1 MTSGKRERDAA
12 LEPVRGAFE
21 QFGRDDALYAAL
33 SRGGREGG
41 RWNPDEFFAN
51 GRERIAEVM
60 AYATSLGLE
69 LRRDHA
75 LDFGTGPGRLAQ
87 GLAEHF
93 ARVTGVDIASSMVE
107 TARAYNTHG
116 ERVEYVV
123 NTAPDLHIFDSATFD
138 LVYTEKVLQHIPPD
152 LQAGYIAE
160 FVRVLRPGGLAI
172 FQTRNG
178 PLIRQGSLRS
188 FLYTLNRRHVR
199 RLLQRLRGKHPYEM
213 HFIARERVEEIVSA
227 AGGRIVDVVDLSRGK
242 PNRSLRYC
250 VLKET

>member
-1 MTSGKRERDAA
+1 MHEPPQRSD

-33 SRGGREGG
+33 SRGGREGR
-41 RWNPDEFFAN
+41 RWDPDEFFAN
-51 GRERIAEVM
+51 GRQRIAEVM
-60 AYATSLGLE
+60 AYATSLGSE
-69 LRRDHA
+69 LRRGRA

-87 GLAEHF
+87 ALADHFEH
-93 ARVTGVDIASSMVE
+93 VTGVDIAASMVD
-107 TARAYNTHG
+107 TARAYNQHG

-123 NTAPDLHIFDSATFD
+123 NTAPDLHIFDSESFD
-138 LVYTEKVLQHIPPD
+138 FVYTEKVLQHIPPE

-178 PLIRQGSLRS
+178 PRIETGTLRS
-188 FLYTLNRRHVR
+188 FFYTLNRRHIR
-199 RLLQRLRGKHPYEM
+199 RLLQRLRGRPPYEM
-213 HFIARERVEEIVSA
+213 HFIARPVVEEIVAGS
-227 AGGRIVDVVDLSRGK
+227 GGRVVDVVDLSRGK

-250 VLKET
+250 VVKGAK